1 MQNDKGRLPF
11 DQKFRNF
18 RNGHKW
24 YENFRGKVPENPE
37 IVEFP
42 KSKPFNP
49 LFNDVF
55 AADVVCARSL
65 LLLCIKSH
73 DVDLSVFCLLL
84 YLWIKPRSHWKILR
98 EQLSSSTLEK
108 DCTFCPRKF
117 PEIRPGIFGRMV
129 SAQSFF
135 MIFSPQLP
143 QRRSLDSWAPVLEVR
158 NLLLILD
165 MCQPRQSSNRPFPSS
180 LVALFQSESK
190 CETIL
195 TKMTLI
201 CMKIKLHA
209 ELIFRWK
216 VSHLDSFWNR
226 VTREFGNGLLAGNLD
241 AKLNWEGMGMH
252 DKEDVLNFSW
262 TILSKGER
270 CSEVDPMWSTI
281 HVTKPDRN
289 TGNFVPYSLQQVCG
303 FSNVPC

>member
-201 CMKIKLHA
+201 CMKMKLHA
-209 ELIFRWK
+209 ELSFA
-216 VSHLDSFWNR
+216 LDLVLKQRHKWTPKWPIVASGTENTER
-226 VTREFGNGLLAGNLD
+226 MALMRDDIRLA
-241 AKLNWEGMGMH
+241 KI
-252 DKEDVLNFSW
+252 
-262 TILSKGER
+262 T
-270 CSEVDPMWSTI
+270 
-281 HVTKPDRN
+281 TKPRFESA
-289 TGNFVPYSLQQVCG
+289 NFKFYRELIPKTAEMKRI
-303 FSNVPC
+303 PT